1 MPAFPVF
8 RRFSRAIGAA
18 LLATGVS
25 GGAMAAEADGFAP
38 SDAHRAASAA
48 AVDAARHAPSPAAGP
63 ATPEWAKDA
72 VIYQINT
79 RQFTAEGTFAAAQ
92 NELPR
97 LKALGV
103 DILWLMPIHPI
114 GVENRKG
121 TLGSPY
127 AVRDYFAVNPE
138 FGTEADFRAFL
149 AAAHAEGMKV
159 ILDWVPNHTAWD
171 HPLRSEHPD
180 WYKRDWKGDFRPTPW
195 WDWTDII
202 EIDYAQP
209 GLRAYMQA
217 ALRYWVEEV
226 GVDGFR
232 MDVAGFVPLDF
243 WHQVRRELDAVR
255 PPEKGGVFLLAE
267 WESRDLHDHA
277 FDMSYAWSWYD
288 AVHRIAMGKAD
299 TNALHV
305 YYSWNENFWP
315 AHAIR
320 MTFTS
325 NHDKNSWEGTE
336 FEAFGEALPAA
347 MVLSFVGEGMPLVY
361 NGQEAGNAKRLQ
373 FFERDPI
380 AWREHPMRDVYA
392 RLIELRTSTSALH
405 AGRWGARMVHVPS
418 DRQGKVFSFVRQNAR
433 EKVFAVFNFSAEEQ
447 RVTFQDALYPGDYTD
462 WERGERITLREGEP
476 MTLPAWGWKVFIGTP
491 SVPARRD

>member
-1 MPAFPVF
+1 MATASRRLSALPLACAMVLAVHGTPAIAAEMPAF
-8 RRFSRAIGAA
+8 
-18 LLATGVS
+18 
-25 GGAMAAEADGFAP
+25 AP
-38 SDAHRAASAA
+38 TDAHRAASAA
-48 AVDAARHAPSPAAGP
+48 AFDAPRNAPDPAPGP
-63 ATPEWAKDA
+63 STPEWAKDA

-79 RQFTAEGTFAAAQ
+79 RQFTAEGTFKAAQ
-92 NELPR
+92 TELPR
-97 LKALGV
+97 LRRLGV

-114 GVENRKG
+114 GVEQRKG
-121 TLGSPY
+121 PLGSPY
-127 AVRDYFAVNPE
+127 AVRDYFGVNPE
-138 FGTEADFRAFL
+138 FGSEADFRAFL

-171 HPLRSEHPD
+171 HPLRQERPD

-195 WDWTDII
+195 WDWHDII
-202 EIDYAQP
+202 ELDYSQP

-217 ALRYWVEEV
+217 ALRYWVAEV

-243 WHQVRRELDAVR
+243 WEQVRRELDAVR
-255 PPEKGGVFLLAE
+255 SPEQGGVFLLAE

-288 AVHRIAMGKAD
+288 AVHRIAQGKAD

-361 NGQEAGNAKRLQ
+361 NGQEAGNPKRLE

-380 AWREHPMRDVYA
+380 AWRAHPMVDFYA
-392 RLIELRTSTSALH
+392 RLIALRTETTALH

-418 DRQGKVFSFVRQNAR
+418 DAQGKVFSFVRQNER
-433 EKVFAVFNFSAEEQ
+433 EKVFAVFNFTAEAQTVQFGES
-447 RVTFQDALYPGDYTD
+447 LYPGDYTD
-462 WERGERITLREGEP
+462 WERGARVTLREGEP
-476 MTLPAWGWKVFIGTP
+476 MTLPAWGWRVFIGTP
-491 SVPARRD
+491 SAPARRD

>member
-1 MPAFPVF
+1 LRLAGAF
-8 RRFSRAIGAA
+8 
-18 LLATGVS
+18 LLAPVLAMPT
-25 GGAMAAEADGFAP
+25 MAAEPLPFAP
-38 SDAHRAASAA
+38 TEAHRTASAA
-48 AVDAARHAPSPAAGP
+48 AADVARNAPSPAPGP

-79 RQFTAEGTFAAAQ
+79 RQFTPDGTFSAAQ
-92 NELPR
+92 AQLPR

-114 GVENRKG
+114 GVEHRKG
-121 TLGSPY
+121 PLGSPY
-127 AVRDYFAVNPE
+127 SVRDYFGVNPE
-138 FGTEADFRAFL
+138 FGTEADLRAFVV
-149 AAAHAEGMKV
+149 AAHAQGMKV
-159 ILDWVPNHTAWD
+159 ILDWVPNHSAWD
-171 HPLRSEHPD
+171 NPLRTEHPD

-195 WDWTDII
+195 WDWSDII
-202 EIDYAQP
+202 ELDYSQP

-217 ALRYWVEEV
+217 ALRYWVVDV
-226 GVDGFR
+226 GIDGFR

-243 WHQVRRELDAVR
+243 WEQVRRELDAVR
-255 PPEKGGVFLLAE
+255 SAAQGGVFLLAE

-277 FDMSYAWSWYD
+277 FDASYAWSWYD
-288 AVHRIAMGKAD
+288 AVHRIAQGKAD

-315 AHAIR
+315 AHALR

-347 MVLSFVGEGMPLVY
+347 MVLSFVGEGIPLIY
-361 NGQEAGNAKRLQ
+361 NGQEAAYDKRLE

-380 AWREHPMRDVYA
+380 VWREHPMADFYR
-392 RLIELRTSTSALH
+392 RLIDLRTANTALH

-418 DRQGKVFSFVRQNAR
+418 DQQGKVLSFVRQNGR
-433 EKVFAVFNFSAEEQ
+433 DKVFAVFNFSAEAQ
-447 RVTFQDALYPGDYTD
+447 TVHFHDGPQAGDYTD
-462 WERGERITLREGEP
+462 WERGERVNVREGEP
-476 MTLPAWGWKVFIGTP
+476 MTLPAWGWKVFIGTRP
-491 SVPARRD
+491 GPARRG